1 MEFIL
6 PLKKEISGKHF
17 FCKLRTLSIEFQEL
31 FLCLVTVNHETK
43 LYPQRKVGYQVTE
56 AQSIV

>member
-6 PLKKEISGKHF
+6 PLKEEISGKHF
-17 FCKLRTLSIEFQEL
+17 FCKLRSLYTEFQEL
-31 FLCLVTVNHETK
+31 FLCLVTVTMRQNFT
-43 LYPQRKVGYQVTE
+43 LRVKVGYQVTE